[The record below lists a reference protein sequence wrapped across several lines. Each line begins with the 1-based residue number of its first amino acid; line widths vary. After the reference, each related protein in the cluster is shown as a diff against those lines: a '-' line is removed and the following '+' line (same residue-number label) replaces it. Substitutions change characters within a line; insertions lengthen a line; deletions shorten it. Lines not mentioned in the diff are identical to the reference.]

1 MHRSTGIGVSRWL
14 GGLLGVALALPAL
27 ALPQGCIELLA
38 QAPRVD
44 VVQGQQ
50 RDLRLAVPIERL
62 AIGDPKIADVQLL
75 DRRGFLVTGK
85 EQGSTSLLIW
95 TGCSPEPLRSLVEV
109 EGRGSVDTRG
119 APAFTVGAV
128 EELPNQMQTD
138 IRFVE
143 VSRSK
148 LKQASTSFVRRGGNL
163 WVLGAPGSLGDIKVN
178 ADGSGL
184 GGTFGTGSSGFNLI
198 FGGGKWLSFMNALE
212 GSGFAYTLARPSLVA
227 MSGQSASFLAGG
239 EFPIPVPNGT
249 NDNVTI
255 EYKEFGI
262 RLTLTP
268 TVMNNRRIA
277 LKVAPEVSELDYSA
291 GIQSGGV
298 AVPALRVRRT
308 DTSVML
314 ADGESFVISGLTS
327 SNSVSNVDKFPW
339 LGDIPI
345 LGAFFRSTKLDKDDR
360 ELLMIV
366 TPHLV
371 QPLAADAQLPDLPG
385 EGLRHYDPGFSRLYF
400 LERGEYDGQQNDTG
414 LSD

>member
-1 MHRSTGIGVSRWL
+1 M
-14 GGLLGVALALPAL
+14 ALALPAL

-119 APAFTVGAV
+119 APAFTVGAA
-128 EELPNQMQTD
+128 EELPNQVQTD

-239 EFPIPVPNGT
+239 G
-249 NDNVTI
+249 
-255 EYKEFGI
+255 
-262 RLTLTP
+262 
-268 TVMNNRRIA
+268 
-277 LKVAPEVSELDYSA
+277 
-291 GIQSGGV
+291 
-298 AVPALRVRRT
+298 
-308 DTSVML
+308 
-314 ADGESFVISGLTS
+314 
-327 SNSVSNVDKFPW
+327 
-339 LGDIPI
+339 
-345 LGAFFRSTKLDKDDR
+345 FRSRCRTAPTTTSPSNTR
-360 ELLMIV
+360 SS
-366 TPHLV
+366 
-371 QPLAADAQLPDLPG
+371 ASA
-385 EGLRHYDPGFSRLYF
+385 
-400 LERGEYDGQQNDTG
+400 
-414 LSD
+414 

>member
-14 GGLLGVALALPAL
+14 GGLLGCAPAL

-119 APAFTVGAV
+119 APAFTAGAA
-128 EELPNQMQTD
+128 EELPNQVQTD

-227 MSGQSASFLAGG
+227 MSGQSASFSPAASFDPGAERHQRQRHHRIQGVWHPPDPHPDGDEQPPHCSQGGAGG
-239 EFPIPVPNGT
+239 QRTG
-249 NDNVTI
+249 
-255 EYKEFGI
+255 
-262 RLTLTP
+262 LQ
-268 TVMNNRRIA
+268 RRH
-277 LKVAPEVSELDYSA
+277 PERR
-291 GIQSGGV
+291 V

-314 ADGESFVISGLTS
+314 ADGELRDQRADQQQLGEQRRQ
-327 SNSVSNVDKFPW
+327 VSLAGRHPDPRCVLP
-339 LGDIPI
+339 
-345 LGAFFRSTKLDKDDR
+345 LDQAGQGRPRAADDR
-360 ELLMIV
+360 H
-366 TPHLV
+366 PA
-371 QPLAADAQLPDLPG
+371 PGPAAGRRRTVAGPARRGPAA
-385 EGLRHYDPGFSRLYF
+385 LRSGFSRLYSSAASTTAS
-400 LERGEYDGQQNDTG
+400 RTTPVCRIRRRA
-414 LSD
+414 

>member
-119 APAFTVGAV
+119 APAFTVGAA
-128 EELPNQMQTD
+128 EELPNQVQTD

-148 LKQASTSFVRRGGNL
+148 LKQASTSFVRH
-163 WVLGAPGSLGDIKVN
+163 
-178 ADGSGL
+178 
-184 GGTFGTGSSGFNLI
+184 
-198 FGGGKWLSFMNALE
+198 E
-212 GSGFAYTLARPSLVA
+212 GCKR
-227 MSGQSASFLAGG
+227 
-239 EFPIPVPNGT
+239 
-249 NDNVTI
+249 
-255 EYKEFGI
+255 
-262 RLTLTP
+262 
-268 TVMNNRRIA
+268 
-277 LKVAPEVSELDYSA
+277 
-291 GIQSGGV
+291 
-298 AVPALRVRRT
+298 
-308 DTSVML
+308 
-314 ADGESFVISGLTS
+314 
-327 SNSVSNVDKFPW
+327 
-339 LGDIPI
+339 
-345 LGAFFRSTKLDKDDR
+345 
-360 ELLMIV
+360 
-366 TPHLV
+366 
-371 QPLAADAQLPDLPG
+371 
-385 EGLRHYDPGFSRLYF
+385 
-400 LERGEYDGQQNDTG
+400 
-414 LSD
+414 

>member
-119 APAFTVGAV
+119 APAFTVGAA
-128 EELPNQMQTD
+128 EELPNQVQTD

-314 ADGESFVISGLTS
+314 ADGRLRDQRADQQQLGEQRRQ
-327 SNSVSNVDKFPW
+327 VSLAGRHPDPRCVLP
-339 LGDIPI
+339 
-345 LGAFFRSTKLDKDDR
+345 LDQAGQGRPRAADDR
-360 ELLMIV
+360 H
-366 TPHLV
+366 PA
-371 QPLAADAQLPDLPG
+371 PGPAAGRRRTVAGPARR
-385 EGLRHYDPGFSRLYF
+385 GLRHYDPGFSRLYF